1 MKPTYLDAGK
11 LAWYPDI
18 ACPVC
23 GGDVNSWDKRC
34 SRALGYRQIV
44 CEGCIS
50 EEYQVT
56 VENLRYVMENHFGLV
71 PCPGII
77 IHRLA
82 RSLSTSKERIEST
95 VMRSTAILVDTI
107 KIVKSLLWTS

>member
-1 MKPTYLDAGK
+1 MKPTYSDAGK

-18 ACPVC
+18 AYPVC

-56 VENLRYVMENHFGLV
+56 VENLRYVMKNHFGLV
-71 PCPGII
+71 PCPGI
-77 IHRLA
+77 
-82 RSLSTSKERIEST
+82 
-95 VMRSTAILVDTI
+95 
-107 KIVKSLLWTS
+107 

>member
-1 MKPTYLDAGK
+1 MKPTYSDAGK

-56 VENLRYVMENHFGLV
+56 VENLRYVMENHFGLI
-71 PCPGII
+71 PCPGIPAP
-77 IHRLA
+77 LK
-82 RSLSTSKERIEST
+82 RSRERTSAVSIRCRFRFSRRSG
-95 VMRSTAILVDTI
+95 RSTI
-107 KIVKSLLWTS
+107 SC

>member
-1 MKPTYLDAGK
+1 MKPTYSDAGK

-56 VENLRYVMENHFGLV
+56 VENLRYVMETTLDWFRVRGYEHG
-71 PCPGII
+71 
-77 IHRLA
+77 
-82 RSLSTSKERIEST
+82 TEST
-95 VMRSTAILVDTI
+95 DPG
-107 KIVKSLLWTS
+107 SLCRRLHAGGSPLLRVLE

>member
-1 MKPTYLDAGK
+1 MKPTYSDAGK

-18 ACPVC
+18 TCPVC

-56 VENLRYVMENHFGLV
+56 VVAFPPRPEGRRVFPIRNSEKPQRD
-71 PCPGII
+71 
-77 IHRLA
+77 
-82 RSLSTSKERIEST
+82 SQ
-95 VMRSTAILVDTI
+95 
-107 KIVKSLLWTS
+107 KIF

>member
-1 MKPTYLDAGK
+1 MKPTYSDAGK

-44 CEGCIS
+44 CEGLYLGRVSGHGGKSALCDGKP
-50 EEYQVT
+50 
-56 VENLRYVMENHFGLV
+56 LRAGSVSGDMSMEQNQLTRDLYAAGYS
-71 PCPGII
+71 G
-77 IHRLA
+77 
-82 RSLSTSKERIEST
+82 RIT
-95 VMRSTAILVDTI
+95 P
-107 KIVKSLLWTS
+107 LLRVLE

>member
-1 MKPTYLDAGK
+1 MKPTYSDAGK

-34 SRALGYRQIV
+34 RRALGYRQIV

-71 PCPGII
+71 PCPGI
-77 IHRLA
+77 
-82 RSLSTSKERIEST
+82 
-95 VMRSTAILVDTI
+95 
-107 KIVKSLLWTS
+107 

>member
-1 MKPTYLDAGK
+1 MKTGLTIQQMAQELLRQSKAKQD
-11 LAWYPDI
+11 YPDI

-71 PCPGII
+71 PCPGI
-77 IHRLA
+77 
-82 RSLSTSKERIEST
+82 
-95 VMRSTAILVDTI
+95 
-107 KIVKSLLWTS
+107 